1 MAEYNSQRFYWIK
14 LTDRFMTS
22 DTVDFLMEQKDGA
35 NYVVL
40 YQMLC
45 LKSINQNGELARRIG
60 EVIIPFDEEKIQR
73 DCKWF
78 SIDTIRVALSLYQRL
93 GLVYM
98 QDNGILKI
106 ADFDRLIGS
115 QTISA
120 EKKQTYLAN
129 RGGKKVEKIPPDKD
143 IRERDKEK
151 DIKKETDIQTYIKT
165 PRAGAREV
173 SVGQSDSFFAFEDK
187 EDDELK
193 FYHDFLITQLDNGR
207 KKEFN
212 TSDGQR
218 FRAIIDRLKRMK
230 TFSSGNENTPCS
242 TILRALQYFVSGYE
256 SESRI
261 SDFFAYIDEKI
272 RSGGVKNE
280 FAYMVS
286 AMYNMACNRA
296 GESE

>member
-1 MAEYNSQRFYWIK
+1 M
-14 LTDRFMTS
+14 
-22 DTVDFLMEQKDGA
+22 
-35 NYVVL
+35 
-40 YQMLC
+40 
-45 LKSINQNGELARRIG
+45 
-60 EVIIPFDEEKIQR
+60 
-73 DCKWF
+73 
-78 SIDTIRVALSLYQRL
+78 
-93 GLVYM
+93 
-98 QDNGILKI
+98 
-106 ADFDRLIGS
+106 
-115 QTISA
+115 
-120 EKKQTYLAN
+120 
-129 RGGKKVEKIPPDKD
+129 
-143 IRERDKEK
+143 
-151 DIKKETDIQTYIKT
+151 
-165 PRAGAREV
+165 